1 MAAKKNTGEMEVLQL
16 IYYKDFPIYIRRFG
30 SAYFLWDVII
40 DNKLYSSYIV
50 ITFKNKGKGKSLNQ
64 SGVNEV
70 IKMCYAGACATVD
83 NHLGIELTDD
93 EKEKLKI
100 FEDARVKI
108 ESQGE
113 KSDA

>member
-1 MAAKKNTGEMEVLQL
+1 
-16 IYYKDFPIYIRRFG
+16 
-30 SAYFLWDVII
+30 
-40 DNKLYSSYIV
+40 
-50 ITFKNKGKGKSLNQ
+50 
-64 SGVNEV
+64 
-70 IKMCYAGACATVD
+70 MCYAGACATVD